1 MTLQRFDNSYNFGK
15 NESASIL
22 VQNPFIEG
30 TAAFQEE
37 QEILRRYFGVHG
49 NTCGRVPRGTV

>member
-15 NESASIL
+15 NEPASIL

-30 TAAFQEE
+30 TAAFQEG
-37 QEILRRYFGVHG
+37 QEILRWYFGVHS
-49 NTCGRVPRGTV
+49 NTCGRVLRGTV